1 MFSHFLD
8 GDFYIIQNVLS
19 FRNSVQ
25 LEKNILSGEV
35 DMDHPSLSLVSQDAK
50 NFIGALLVLDTRA
63 RWTARQCR
71 AHK

>member
-1 MFSHFLD
+1 MFSMD
-8 GDFYIIQNVLS
+8 GSVSIKNVLS

-35 DMDHPSLSLVSQDAK
+35 NMDHPSLDLVSQDAK
-50 NFIGALLVLDTRA
+50 NFILVLLVLDTRA
-63 RWTARQCR
+63 RWSARQCR